1 MTDVRFCKVQ
11 FEKPPLA
18 PERRPREGSYSPP
31 GAALGAG
38 RSENPPRRGRLEPS
52 WRDLGPSGEGRQG
65 PVEDSVGQQAT
76 LTSCQPGSDTPGPPV
91 GLWAGD
97 RPPSAQIRTII
108 PPQVHRPGQWR
119 PGRPSPTGASGRTS
133 DGGRRPWPTSAGRSG
148 WAPNAEPS
156 GLRGESRSRQATR
169 C

>member
-38 RSENPPRRGRLEPS
+38 RSEIPHVEGDSSPPGATWGPQARGGGS
-52 WRDLGPSGEGRQG
+52 AAGT
-65 PVEDSVGQQAT
+65 VEDSVGQQAT

-97 RPPSAQIRTII
+97 RPPSAQVRTII
-108 PPQVHRPGQWR
+108 APQIRRFG
-119 PGRPSPTGASGRTS
+119 PTGVSFG
-133 DGGRRPWPTSAGRSG
+133 WPTSAERSG
-148 WAPNAEPS
+148 WVPAVGS
-156 GLRGESRSRQATR
+156 LGLRGESRSRQPTR
-169 C
+169 CWLLC